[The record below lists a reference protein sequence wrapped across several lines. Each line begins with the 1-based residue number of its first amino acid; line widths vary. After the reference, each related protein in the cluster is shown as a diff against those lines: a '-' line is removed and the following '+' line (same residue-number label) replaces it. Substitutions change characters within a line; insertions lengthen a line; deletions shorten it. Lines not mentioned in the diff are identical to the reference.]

1 MQAVGALCDSGW
13 VWHNAVHIEKIHV
26 HVKYT
31 YMYTQVYIY
40 ITYACGGLEGHAE
53 EGRGEHYENR
63 GGNGMCKIT
72 ITQ

>member
-1 MQAVGALCDSGW
+1 MGGCGIMQSTL
-13 VWHNAVHIEKIHV
+13 K
-26 HVKYT
+26 KYT

-40 ITYACGGLEGHAE
+40 ITYAYGGLEGHAE
-53 EGRGEHYENR
+53 EGRGKHYEDR